1 LKPIHLYQAWK
12 ILPLSAKAL
21 MIAGEA
27 VSGIIYWAGTHA
39 DPRYG
44 CLTGICS
51 VTRENIQQTIFFG
64 QALIILCSLI
74 FLFALVTIAVTLDK
88 KEEEGKTFE
97 ELEKKVET
105 DESPN
110 VSQ

>member
-1 LKPIHLYQAWK
+1 
-12 ILPLSAKAL
+12 
-21 MIAGEA
+21 MIVGEA

-44 CLTGICS
+44 CLTDVCS
-51 VTRENIQQTIFFG
+51 VTRENIQQTIFLG
-64 QALIILCSLI
+64 QSFIILCSLI

-97 ELEKKVET
+97 ELEKKVKSE
-105 DESPN
+105 
-110 VSQ
+110 